1 MVQVQTIIRKL
12 IMWAQV
18 HDLAFRHYKPD
29 WNVLLTLAVDSPFC
43 LNIRHPDAGQLT
55 AAKLEHPL
63 AVITRLY
70 HGLILLPIEV
80 TYFFKF
86 FSNSGAPTARE
97 ARAWAEPHS

>member
-1 MVQVQTIIRKL
+1 MVQVQTTIRKL
-12 IMWAQV
+12 ITWAQV
-18 HDLAFRHYKPD
+18 HDLAFLAFRHYKPD
-29 WNVLLTLAVDSPFC
+29 WNVLLTLTVESPFC

-86 FSNSGAPTARE
+86 FSNILFDYGLYPS
-97 ARAWAEPHS
+97 